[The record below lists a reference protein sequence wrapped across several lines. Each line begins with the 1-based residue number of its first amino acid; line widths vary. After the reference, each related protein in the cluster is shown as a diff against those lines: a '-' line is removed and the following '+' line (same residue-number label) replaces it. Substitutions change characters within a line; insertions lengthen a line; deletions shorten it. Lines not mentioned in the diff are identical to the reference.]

1 MTPFQKKRVLQLA
14 VPLLIL
20 LIAEKI
26 HRGAGSAIVQ
36 ISIVFLVVYCF
47 INSDKSWA
55 RRILS
60 SPKKWWQ

>member
-1 MTPFQKKRVLQLA
+1 

-20 LIAEKI
+20 LII
-26 HRGAGSAIVQ
+26 NRIVPGAGNAIVR
-36 ISIVFLVVYCF
+36 VGVVALVIYCF

-55 RRILS
+55 RRILN